1 LPDRVRVSDDEIG
14 VEPAVLPREVCA
26 GHWGLQGM
34 PKRARHINGQL
45 EVWSESGVGTE
56 ARVVDLAHPKT
67 AVPNQMTR
75 QLPFSQWTHRE
86 QRRLPKPAD
95 WISST
100 M

>member
-1 LPDRVRVSDDEIG
+1 
-14 VEPAVLPREVCA
+14 
-26 GHWGLQGM
+26 M
-34 PKRARHINGQL
+34 PERARHINGQL
-45 EVWSESGVGTE
+45 EVGSESGVGTE
-56 ARVVDLAHPKT
+56 HAWSTLLIRKT

-75 QLPFSQWTHRE
+75 QLPISQWTHRE